1 MIVVVDSNAVIGLA
15 KGKAFGLLHDLFGTT
30 YIPLVLTGAI
40 HPLWQ
45 LWLQLLPL
53 VRPLSRRLRPR
64 RMPVAIST
72 DPIIQRLRKAADREV
87 ISLAQACGA
96 RWLITEDQEVRA
108 VANSLSVDLLNTGDI
123 LILAKRAGLIP
134 DCRSVLDLMIA
145 SQFGIPDTVYQRI
158 LRLAGE

>member
-30 YIPLVLTGAI
+30 YIPASVWDEVVEKGAGRAGAAEAKAAKADG
-40 HPLWQ
+40 
-45 LWLQLLPL
+45 WLQ
-53 VRPLSRRLRPR
+53 SR
-64 RMPVAIST
+64 PVAIST